1 MNWIEIVKKVY
12 KAQERMYDQINESG
26 GLDPSDFSE
35 QEKIEWIADIILAGE
50 EE

>member
-1 MNWIEIVKKVY
+1 MNWIEIVKKVFEARD
-12 KAQERMYDQINESG
+12 KMNDQINYESG

-35 QEKIEWIADIILAGE
+35 QEKIEWIAGILEGE

>member
-1 MNWIEIVKKVY
+1 MNWIEIVKKVFG
-12 KAQERMYDQINESG
+12 AQDKMYEQINESG

-35 QEKIEWIADIILAGE
+35 QEKIEWVAGILEGE

>member
-1 MNWIEIVKKVY
+1 MNWLEIVKKVY
-12 KAQERMYDQINESG
+12 KAQDKMYDQINESG

-35 QEKIEWIADIILAGE
+35 QEKIAWVAEILAGE

>member
-1 MNWIEIVKKVY
+1 MNWLEIVKKVFE
-12 KAQERMYDQINESG
+12 AQDKMYDQINESG

-35 QEKIEWIADIILAGE
+35 QEKIVWVADILRGE